1 MKPRLFSKHPYFYK
15 ALVIFLYSL
24 PILFSLFTFLF
35 ITTSGEDIFQ
45 GAGNLSNHVDI
56 DVAQDAKNAFEFNS
70 RITDI
75 YAWTA
80 IDFYDYQFKFGPD
93 TILRII
99 DIVMVN
105 AVFYLSTYLIL
116 SHKPKLLLK
125 DALVFCTIFTA
136 FIITPFGYTFYREF
150 SMIHNYVPLA
160 LITLL
165 FAIPYIK
172 LITKQSIA
180 KSSTPIY
187 IFYMLVIGIIFGM
200 SATITPLA
208 FLITVIIYAIIRRN
222 HLTKPP
228 IWFYIGIIG
237 TTIGFLICW
246 LAGSGVDHYTS
257 TSSTSSVFDYIPF
270 SNIFTNI
277 PKLFSH
283 NLYNFALVII
293 PLLIVIVFC
302 FIFLKNRKKL
312 FSKPHL
318 THLSSTTINLA
329 LVFVLFIVIHIL
341 GASLIKSPP
350 RLLIPAYLAGLII
363 VFRIFL
369 PHLKLNAIFI
379 TIITASALVVVIVH
393 TILIIKY
400 HFEMNE
406 VLNII
411 STSKESTICISPEDT
426 KPTRIP
432 LLDLSQANMIVD
444 WGQPEPIYGKQ
455 ILPCK

>member
-1 MKPRLFSKHPYFYK
+1 MKPKLLSEHPYFYK
-15 ALVIFLYSL
+15 AMVIFLYSL
-24 PILFSLFTFLF
+24 PIVFSIFTFLF
-35 ITTSGEDIFQ
+35 ITTSGEDNFQ
-45 GAGNLSNHVDI
+45 GAGNLSNHANI
-56 DVAQDAKNAFEFNS
+56 DVIQDAKNAFEFNS
-70 RITDI
+70 RITDV

-99 DIVMVN
+99 DIIMIN
-105 AVFYLSTYLIL
+105 AVFYLSTYIIL
-116 SHKPKLLLK
+116 GRKLKLLLK
-125 DALVFCTIFTA
+125 DAMAFCAIFVA

-172 LITKQSIA
+172 LITRQSVA
-180 KSSTPIY
+180 NQRPLLRT
-187 IFYMLVIGIIFGM
+187 FYMLAIGILFGM

-208 FLITVIIYAIIRRN
+208 FLITVIIYAIIRRK
-222 HLTKPP
+222 HLVKPP
-228 IWFYIGIIG
+228 IWFYSGIIG
-237 TTIGFLICW
+237 AITGFLICW

-257 TSSTSSVFDYIPF
+257 VSSTSNIFDYIPL
-270 SNIFTNI
+270 SNIFAQL

-283 NLYNFALVII
+283 NLYNFAIVLI
-293 PLLIVIVFC
+293 PLIIVFIFC
-302 FIFLKNRKKL
+302 FIFLNNRKKL
-312 FSKPHL
+312 FSKHHL
-318 THLSSTTINLA
+318 IHLSSTTINLA
-329 LVFVLFIVIHIL
+329 LVFALFIVIHIL

-363 VFRIFL
+363 IFKLFL
-369 PHLKLNAIFI
+369 PHLKLNTIFI
-379 TIITASALVVVIVH
+379 TIITTSALVVVITH
-393 TILIIKY
+393 AILIIKY
-400 HFEMNE
+400 HSEMAE
-406 VLNII
+406 VLDKIN
-411 STSKESTICISPEDT
+411 SSEELTICISPEDT